1 MYGKGAVGHIVEF
14 MDKSM
19 EFKESHPSAAEW
31 SGCIWGAAGAQGAY
45 NIGMSDQL
53 EYDHV
58 EDSTGSRAPITNNE
72 SPKSPSMTG
81 SRRHDNEPHAQNSPR
96 PENKALDLAE
106 HFLRLGA

>member
-53 EYDHV
+53 EYD
-58 EDSTGSRAPITNNE
+58 PIE
-72 SPKSPSMTG
+72 VVQFG
-81 SRRHDNEPHAQNSPR
+81 AVA
-96 PENKALDLAE
+96 ALSVLIVDQL
-106 HFLRLGA
+106 HLVLRCGARSSV